1 MLKVS
6 GPRSIEFR
14 QVDTVEIY
22 NPSSRARQDMVTT
35 VLPCPQGLVT
45 PTTLLSVLDPGTGKT
60 EQCEWAPFGLTW
72 ADGTVRFARCTFP
85 VRLAGGQQRQVAIG
99 IGGGD
104 AGTFT
109 IPAAM
114 GISIAYLAIEI
125 EIEGVT
131 MRLDNPR
138 ELYSGNRTR
147 MLRYRQ
153 RFPASAGDLRRFW
166 VQADIQLQSGMRHAK
181 MWLSF
186 GNSYWKTN
194 PANPRDPSEVPTT
207 AFRPTQP
214 IRVRVGPAIY
224 TDWKWDHQAEW
235 GMGRTIAGGMHQI
248 VVADPSVHFDKRRAN
263 IPDGCSVV
271 MFGSLHFV
279 NPPFVSNSLEET
291 TYLAEIDQPVVGMC
305 KGWIA
310 AKLANPLFD
319 NAVPPIP
326 AWFPTEAAAEQEANA
341 VGWAALQDTRTGYM
355 FAFSDSHSGCNPQP
369 GDSGDQHA
377 FGRSLLWPEMRTKS
391 VVRLLSLR
399 RSEAWEAYRATT
411 FREWDTCD
419 VVTAAN
425 HPKAYF
431 WDCRPFQTADD
442 LGGKTTPLG
451 GDDYTY
457 TEQSGTGGAFIYG
470 HDRQHWAMSPT
481 CMMAMV
487 TGDWWMM
494 ERLKDKCEQ
503 FLFITPVN
511 CGNPTID
518 GWDAGRAV
526 DRVMH
531 VGAFLYLLT
540 ARDDV
545 RVRLLERLALTRT
558 YWQGQYPGIV
568 MTSLYVTSGEIGKTN
583 IGKYHPTGP
592 FLYPWHDGMA
602 AGGLMATYNMLGV
615 AAADAL
621 TIAKSI
627 SRYWALYA
635 TQDRITTAKQ
645 VLLCRHNFVSAPF
658 LMATPGD
665 IMVEY
670 DTSNVEVA
678 RGTYV
683 GEYHDNRSAFVHL
696 RNCTAIFPGRNGA
709 TLTNLTHAGMDNI
722 IINKYKAQ
730 QSAQEMWWNNGQPLT
745 TAELEIWDPEGS
757 KKVFPPTTPP
767 TYIYGAEP
775 QFHNVRWG
783 DAADF
788 TLWASAALGY
798 GKRWATEANDTAW
811 LARVNAMIPEIADLV
826 ITGASWM
833 DVQRNCKVAHA
844 GVPNIFP

>member
-14 QVDTVEIY
+14 QVDTVEVY
-22 NPSSRARQDMVTT
+22 NPSSRARQDMFTT

-45 PTTLLSVLDPGTGKT
+45 PSTLLSVLDPGTGKT

-114 GISIAYLAIEI
+114 GTSIAFLAIEI

-131 MRLDNPR
+131 MRLDNPI

-194 PANPRDPSEVPTT
+194 PANPRDPSEVPTYHWE
-207 AFRPTQP
+207 ATQP
-214 IRVRVGPAIY
+214 IRVRVGPALY
-224 TDWKWDHQAEW
+224 TDWKWNHQAEW
-235 GMGRTIAGGMHQI
+235 GMGRTIAQGMHQI
-248 VVADPSVHFDKRRAN
+248 TVLEPNNFPNTTYRRF
-263 IPDGCSVV
+263 PDGASVA

-279 NPPFVSNSLEET
+279 NPPFVINSLEET
-291 TYLAEIDQPVVGMC
+291 TYLAELEQPVVGMC

-319 NAVPPIP
+319 NSVPPIP
-326 AWFPTEAAAEQEANA
+326 YWFPTEAAAEQEANA
-341 VGWAALQDTRTGYM
+341 VGWAALQDTRLNHMY
-355 FAFSDSHSGCNPQP
+355 AFSDSHSGCNPEP
-369 GDSGDQHA
+369 GNTGDQHA
-377 FGRSLLWPEMRTKS
+377 FGRALLWPEMRTKS
-391 VVRLLSLR
+391 VVRLLSLF
-399 RSEAWEAYRATT
+399 RSEAWEAYRPTT

-419 VVTAAN
+419 VVTQAN
-425 HPKAYF
+425 HPLAYF
-431 WDCRPFQTADD
+431 WDCRPMKTAQD
-442 LGGKTTPLG
+442 LGGKVGEFHGNNDPPHIQFPD
-451 GDDYTY
+451 GDAY
-457 TEQSGTGGAFIYG
+457 IYG

-487 TGDWWMM
+487 TGDWWLM

-503 FLFITPVN
+503 FIFITPTN
-511 CGNPTID
+511 SGNPTVD
-518 GWDAGRAV
+518 GWDAGRAI

-531 VGAFLYLLT
+531 VAAFLYLLT

-545 RVRLLERLALTRT
+545 KARMLERLTLTRT
-558 YWQGQYPGIV
+558 YWQGQNPTV
-568 MTSLYVTSGEIGKTN
+568 DFTSIYLTTSEIPQTN
-583 IGKYHPTGP
+583 IGRYHPLGP

-602 AGGLMATYNMLGV
+602 VGGLVATYNVLGA
-615 AAADAL
+615 AAADAI
-621 TIAKSI
+621 TIAKSVA
-627 SRYWALYA
+627 RYWCLYA
-635 TQDRITTAKQ
+635 TQDRTTTAKQ
-645 VLLCRHNFVSAPF
+645 VLLCAFTWTDPVYVMP
-658 LMATPGD
+658 TPGD

-670 DTSNVEVA
+670 DTNNVEVA

-683 GEYHDNRSAFVHL
+683 GEYHDGRSSFVHL
-696 RNCTAIFPGRNGA
+696 KNCSAIFPGRNGA
-709 TLTNLTHAGMDNI
+709 NLTNLTHAGLDKFV
-722 IINKYKAQ
+722 INKYVGQ
-730 QSAQEMWWNNGQPLT
+730 QCTVELYWNNGKAYT
-745 TAELEIWDPEGS
+745 VAELEQWDSVG
-757 KKVFPPTTPP
+757 KKPTRP
-767 TYIYGAEP
+767 GEEP
-775 QFHNVRWG
+775 QFINVRWADATG
-783 DAADF
+783 YLAWDAA
-788 TLWASAALGY
+788 AVGY
-798 GKRWATEANDTAW
+798 GKKWATEANDAAW
-811 LARVNAMIPEIADLV
+811 LARANALGAELRTQIF
-826 ITGASWM
+826 TGSSWAN
-833 DVQRNCKVAHA
+833 VARSCQVAHL
-844 GVPNIFP
+844 GIPGIFP